1 MNLNGDINN
10 LMNEPLPFLSADL
23 FPSTD
28 EVINLSKRIEQL
40 NIDVNTQNLKI
51 EVEKLKR
58 QKLGSTLRQMKK

>member
-10 LMNEPLPFLSADL
+10 LMNEPYL

-28 EVINLSKRIEQL
+28 EVITLSKRIEQL